1 MKTRTTRFGVFLLL
15 IMLVL
20 PFAAQDN
27 LAAVMLVQSD
37 GVMVQRVGTNQ
48 FLPVTTE
55 AIVGVGD
62 TIRTDETGRALITFF
77 ADGVDTTLEP
87 GTEYRIDVFQGESD
101 TFQLT
106 VSVLVG
112 QTSQRLE
119 RVLDPASNYDV
130 NTPGVDLAARGTAF
144 DVRVEQGGRSAMI
157 VTEGVVAATKEEQD
171 AEVPV
176 GFGIRAAVGGALS
189 NVVVATTFAELD
201 AAIDGCTAALTT
213 PDDVRINVR
222 TGASLD
228 FPVAG
233 TVLDVDITNLKGVTA
248 DGDWYRIDF
257 RGGFGWILSSS
268 VEIQGECAGLRQFES
283 GAGPEDASLY
293 EFIGDPITLEDLMS
307 SVPESTPEATESE

>member
-213 PDDVRINVR
+213 PDDGRI
-222 TGASLD
+222 
-228 FPVAG
+228 
-233 TVLDVDITNLKGVTA
+233 
-248 DGDWYRIDF
+248 
-257 RGGFGWILSSS
+257 
-268 VEIQGECAGLRQFES
+268 AGLPGGRDCVGCGYNES
-283 GAGPEDASLY
+283 QGRHSGRRLVPYRFPGWLRLD
-293 EFIGDPITLEDLMS
+293 
-307 SVPESTPEATESE
+307 SVVVGGNSGGVCRATSVRERCRARGRLAVRVHRRSNYVGRPDEQRA